1 MFKELMYASIAE
13 QPWCENASSAESKLI
28 SELSITSILQAR
40 QLLEQE
46 YNSLIS
52 MGTER
57 RPDEVSMLICL

>member
-13 QPWCENASSAESKLI
+13 QPWSENASISK
-28 SELSITSILQAR
+28 LSITSILQAR

>member
-1 MFKELMYASIAE
+1 MCHL
-13 QPWCENASSAESKLI
+13 QRVQTNLKLY
-28 SELSITSILQAR
+28 ITSFLQAR

-57 RPDEVSMLICL
+57 RPDEVSMLISWKK